1 MVAGRRPRGILSL
14 VTECPSKNQVKKAG
28 STLRRVIRGD
38 LELDDKG
45 LDSYLNALGTI
56 EAWRAAHAKP
66 LVSANNGLRS
76 MLRTEGCPV
85 EVSQRLKRMSTIV
98 DKLEREPTLALPNMQ
113 DIGGVRA
120 IVPTIEEI
128 RRVETRLKKNR
139 TVVGY
144 SDYIKS
150 PRASGY
156 RGVHVVV
163 LYGQDDRQ
171 IEVQLRTPLMHEWAI
186 TVERL
191 SSVFGENLKQDGT
204 TSAQS
209 FMARVSEA
217 MALEERG
224 EEPPH
229 ELVRMIVQLR
239 HTIQPILD
247 EAR

>member
-1 MVAGRRPRGILSL
+1 MS
-14 VTECPSKNQVKKAG
+14 ECPSKSQVKKAG
-28 STLRRVIRGD
+28 STVRKFFRGD
-38 LELDDKG
+38 LQDQPNGG
-45 LDSYLNALGTI
+45 LETYLAALSVI
-56 EAWRAAHAKP
+56 EDWRAAHAKP

-76 MLRTEGCPV
+76 MLRSENCPV
-85 EVSQRLKRMSTIV
+85 DVSQRLKRMITIL

-120 IVPTIEEI
+120 IVPSIADI
-128 RRVETRLKKNR
+128 RRVEARLRKNR
-139 TVVGY
+139 PVTGY
-144 SDYIKS
+144 SDYIKH

-163 LYGQDDRQ
+163 LYGEEERQ

-191 SSVFGENLKQDGT
+191 SSVFGENLKQDGST
-204 TSAQS
+204 TAQA

-224 EEPPH
+224 EEPSA
-229 ELVRMIVQLR
+229 ELVRMIINLR
-239 HTIQPILD
+239 QIIQPLLD
-247 EAR
+247 EQAR